1 MYIEISFIFNHI
13 LLEYII
19 ITIFIKSTNFLD
31 ESSMKLQMI

>member
-1 MYIEISFIFNHI
+1 MYIEISFIFNQI

-31 ESSMKLQMI
+31 KSSMKLQMI